1 MWEILSLVLII
12 VFVAAAIVAGALL
25 WRSYVDNGGGG
36 AGLFKPKNEKRLD
49 VVEQAALDGR
59 RKLVLIRRDGK
70 EHLIMTGGPVD
81 VVIETG
87 IDTGIENLKR
97 SRSSGDVVEA
107 PIFSRSARKMGQAA
121 GDA

>member
-1 MWEILSLVLII
+1 MWEILFMLLAI
-12 VFVAAAIVAGALL
+12 VFVAAAIVAGAIL
-25 WRSYVDNGGGG
+25 WRNYVDNGSPG
-36 AGLFKPKNEKRLD
+36 AGIFRSKVEKRLD

-87 IDTGIENLKR
+87 IDTSAESGLK
-97 SRSSGDVVEA
+97 SQVSGDVVQ
-107 PIFSRSARKMGQAA
+107 ARVFQRQPRQMGKAS